1 MTDRGLLEMA
11 MESNGETGA
20 LSAEIAETQESG
32 FLSEIIRNRFPIG
45 AGLAVVGIILSWLL
59 ASPNMQS
66 EYPFLGLVP
75 ILIFGLSFFL
85 ISNSINS
92 KLVGTVAVIY
102 VLVAASPYIVS
113 SISTSSITIADSTL
127 SSDSKD
133 VTLKIRQSGGFFSET
148 LETADISITYDG
160 NVALDQ
166 TVPFSIDRN
175 DVYGD
180 YGQITLAISDFYIS
194 NAGVTNDEGVIDEYV
209 ITVSAGGSSDEFTL
223 NSLELKRTISDA
235 DIEAVGYMGTG
246 SDCSGN
252 TENCVIGVVLSSWV
266 GLDASIGN
274 RPAGMQYANYNVSV
288 ELKEGGDLAV
298 QYPIIEVTNGQASWD
313 DGNGEFGEGSY
324 LVGEYGSFLALDG
337 SISAPEMGDSRLY
350 IPVDD
355 FQSSGEYGCYTLEIE
370 VSQSSPWG
378 SGESTSDTMFYEYK
392 INGDT
397 ESWDPVNS
405 C

>member
-1 MTDRGLLEMA
+1 MTDKGLLELA
-11 MESNGETGA
+11 MESNSDAGA
-20 LSAEIAETQESG
+20 LSAEIAENQESG
-32 FLSEIIRNRFPIG
+32 FISEIIRNRLPIG
-45 AGLAVVGIILSWLL
+45 AGLAVIGIILSWLL
-59 ASPNMQS
+59 ASPNIQS
-66 EYPFLGLVP
+66 EYPILGLVP
-75 ILIFGLSFFL
+75 ILIFGFSFFL

-92 KLVGTVAVIY
+92 KLVGPVAVIY
-102 VLVAASPYIVS
+102 LLVAASPYIVS
-113 SISTSSITIADSTL
+113 SVSTSSITIADSTL

-133 VTLKIRQSGGFFSET
+133 LTLKIRQSGGFFSET

-160 NVALDQ
+160 DVALDQ

-175 DVYGD
+175 DAYGD
-180 YGQITLAISDFYIS
+180 YGQITLTISDFYIF
-194 NAGVTNDEGVIDEYV
+194 NAGEINEYV

-223 NSLELKRTISDA
+223 NSLELKRTITDA

-252 TENCVIGVVLSSWV
+252 TENCVIGVVLSSWI

-288 ELKEGGDLAV
+288 ELKEGGNIAV
-298 QYPIIEVTNGQASWD
+298 QYPIIEVISGQASWD

-370 VSQSSPWG
+370 ISQSSPWS
-378 SGESTSDTMFYEYK
+378 SGESISDTMFYEYK

-397 ESWDPVNS
+397 ESWDPVIS

>member
-1 MTDRGLLEMA
+1 MTDRGLLEIA
-11 MESNGETGA
+11 MESNSDTRA
-20 LSAEIAETQESG
+20 LSAEISKTHESG

-45 AGLAVVGIILSWLL
+45 AGLAVVGIILSWFL

-66 EYPFLGLVP
+66 EYPIFGLFP

-133 VTLKIRQSGGFFSET
+133 LTLKIRQSGGFFSET

-175 DVYGD
+175 DAYGD
-180 YGQITLAISDFYIS
+180 YGQITLTISDFYIS
-194 NAGVTNDEGVIDEYV
+194 NAGEINEYV
-209 ITVSAGGSSDEFTL
+209 ITVTAGGSSDEFTL
-223 NSLELKRTISDA
+223 NSLELKRTISHA

-252 TENCVIGVVLSSWV
+252 TENCVIGVVLSSWI

-288 ELKEGGDLAV
+288 ELKEGGDIAV
-298 QYPIIEVTNGQASWD
+298 QYPIIEVISGQASWN

-337 SISAPEMGDSRLY
+337 SISAPEMGDSRFY

-355 FQSSGEYGCYTLEIE
+355 FQSSGEYGCYALEIE
-370 VSQSSPWG
+370 VTQSSPWS

>member
-1 MTDRGLLEMA
+1 MTDKGLLELA
-11 MESNGETGA
+11 MESNSDAGA
-20 LSAEIAETQESG
+20 LSAEIAENQESG
-32 FLSEIIRNRFPIG
+32 FISEIIRNRLPIG
-45 AGLAVVGIILSWLL
+45 AGLAVIGIILSWLL
-59 ASPNMQS
+59 ASPNIQS
-66 EYPFLGLVP
+66 EYPILGLVP
-75 ILIFGLSFFL
+75 ILIFGFSFFL

-92 KLVGTVAVIY
+92 KLVGPVAVIY
-102 VLVAASPYIVS
+102 LLVAASPYIVS
-113 SISTSSITIADSTL
+113 SVSTSSITIADSTL

-133 VTLKIRQSGGFFSET
+133 LTLKIRQSGGFFSET

-160 NVALDQ
+160 DVALDQ

-175 DVYGD
+175 DAYGD
-180 YGQITLAISDFYIS
+180 YGQITLTISDFYIF
-194 NAGVTNDEGVIDEYV
+194 NAGEINEYV

-223 NSLELKRTISDA
+223 NSLELKRTITDA

-252 TENCVIGVVLSSWV
+252 TENCVIGVVLSSWI

-288 ELKEGGDLAV
+288 ELKEGGDLAI
-298 QYPIIEVTNGQASWD
+298 QYPIIEVTSGQASWD
-313 DGNGEFGEGSY
+313 GGNGEFGEGSY

-370 VSQSSPWG
+370 ISQSSPWS
-378 SGESTSDTMFYEYK
+378 SGESISDTMFYEYK

-397 ESWDPVNS
+397 ESWDPVIS

>member
-1 MTDRGLLEMA
+1 MTDKGLLELA
-11 MESNGETGA
+11 MESNSDAGA
-20 LSAEIAETQESG
+20 LSAEIAENQESG
-32 FLSEIIRNRFPIG
+32 FISEIIRNRLPIG
-45 AGLAVVGIILSWLL
+45 AGLAVIGIILSWLL
-59 ASPNMQS
+59 ASPNIQS
-66 EYPFLGLVP
+66 EYPILGLVP
-75 ILIFGLSFFL
+75 ILIFGFSFFL

-92 KLVGTVAVIY
+92 KLVGPVAVIY
-102 VLVAASPYIVS
+102 LLVAASPYIVS
-113 SISTSSITIADSTL
+113 SVSTSSITIADSTL

-133 VTLKIRQSGGFFSET
+133 LTLKIRQSGGFFSET

-160 NVALDQ
+160 DVALDQ

-175 DVYGD
+175 DAYGD
-180 YGQITLAISDFYIS
+180 YGQITLTISDFYIF
-194 NAGVTNDEGVIDEYV
+194 NAGEINEYV

-223 NSLELKRTISDA
+223 NSLELKRTITDA

-252 TENCVIGVVLSSWV
+252 TENCVIGVVLSSWI

-288 ELKEGGDLAV
+288 ELKEGGDIAV
-298 QYPIIEVTNGQASWD
+298 QYPIIEVISGQASWD

-370 VSQSSPWG
+370 ISQSSPWS
-378 SGESTSDTMFYEYK
+378 SGESISDTMFYEYK

-397 ESWDPVNS
+397 ESWDPVIS

>member
-1 MTDRGLLEMA
+1 MTDKGLLEMA
-11 MESNGETGA
+11 MESNSDAGA
-20 LSAEIAETQESG
+20 LSAEIAENQESG
-32 FLSEIIRNRFPIG
+32 FISEIIRNRLPIG
-45 AGLAVVGIILSWLL
+45 AGLAVIGIILSWLL
-59 ASPNMQS
+59 ASPNIQS
-66 EYPFLGLVP
+66 EYPILGLVP
-75 ILIFGLSFFL
+75 ILIFGFSFFL

-92 KLVGTVAVIY
+92 KLVGPVAVIY
-102 VLVAASPYIVS
+102 LLVAASPYIVS
-113 SISTSSITIADSTL
+113 SVSTSSITIADSTL

-133 VTLKIRQSGGFFSET
+133 LTLKIRQSGGFFSET

-160 NVALDQ
+160 DVAMDQ

-175 DVYGD
+175 DAYGD
-180 YGQITLAISDFYIS
+180 YGQITLTISDFYIF
-194 NAGVTNDEGVIDEYV
+194 NAGEINEYV

-223 NSLELKRTISDA
+223 NSLELKRTITDA

-252 TENCVIGVVLSSWV
+252 TENCVIGVVLSSWI

-288 ELKEGGDLAV
+288 ELKEGGDLAI
-298 QYPIIEVTNGQASWD
+298 QYPIIEVTSGQASWD
-313 DGNGEFGEGSY
+313 GGGGEFGEGSY

-370 VSQSSPWG
+370 ISQSSPWS
-378 SGESTSDTMFYEYK
+378 SGESISDTMFYEYK

-397 ESWDPVNS
+397 ESWDPVIS

>member
-1 MTDRGLLEMA
+1 MTDKGLLELA
-11 MESNGETGA
+11 MDSNSDAGA
-20 LSAEIAETQESG
+20 LSAEIAENQESG
-32 FLSEIIRNRFPIG
+32 FISEIIRNRLPIG
-45 AGLAVVGIILSWLL
+45 AGLAVIGIILSWLL
-59 ASPNMQS
+59 ASPNIQS
-66 EYPFLGLVP
+66 EYPILGLVP
-75 ILIFGLSFFL
+75 ILIFGFSFFL

-92 KLVGTVAVIY
+92 KLVGPVAVIY
-102 VLVAASPYIVS
+102 LLVAASPYIVS
-113 SISTSSITIADSTL
+113 SVSTSSITIADSTL

-133 VTLKIRQSGGFFSET
+133 LTLKIRQSGGFFSET

-160 NVALDQ
+160 DVALDQ

-175 DVYGD
+175 DAYGD
-180 YGQITLAISDFYIS
+180 YGQITLTISDFYIF
-194 NAGVTNDEGVIDEYV
+194 NAGEINEYV

-223 NSLELKRTISDA
+223 NSLELKRTITDA

-252 TENCVIGVVLSSWV
+252 TENCVIGVVLSSWI

-288 ELKEGGDLAV
+288 ELKEGGDLAI
-298 QYPIIEVTNGQASWD
+298 QYPIIEVTSGQASWD
-313 DGNGEFGEGSY
+313 GGNGEFGEGSY

-370 VSQSSPWG
+370 ISQSSPWS
-378 SGESTSDTMFYEYK
+378 SGESISDTMFYEYK

-397 ESWDPVNS
+397 ESWDPVIS

>member
-1 MTDRGLLEMA
+1 VVTDKGLLELA
-11 MESNGETGA
+11 MESNSDAGA
-20 LSAEIAETQESG
+20 LSAEIAENQESG
-32 FLSEIIRNRFPIG
+32 FISEIIRNRLPIG
-45 AGLAVVGIILSWLL
+45 AGLAVIGIILSWLL
-59 ASPNMQS
+59 ASPNIQS
-66 EYPFLGLVP
+66 EYPILGLVP
-75 ILIFGLSFFL
+75 ILIFGFSFFL

-92 KLVGTVAVIY
+92 KLVGPVAVIY
-102 VLVAASPYIVS
+102 LLVAASPYIVS
-113 SISTSSITIADSTL
+113 SVSTSSITIADSTL

-133 VTLKIRQSGGFFSET
+133 LTLKIRQSGGFFSET

-160 NVALDQ
+160 DVALDQ

-175 DVYGD
+175 DAYGD
-180 YGQITLAISDFYIS
+180 YGQITLTISDFYIF
-194 NAGVTNDEGVIDEYV
+194 NAGEINEYV

-223 NSLELKRTISDA
+223 NSLELKRTITDA

-252 TENCVIGVVLSSWV
+252 TENCVIGVVLSSWI

-288 ELKEGGDLAV
+288 ELKEGGDLAI
-298 QYPIIEVTNGQASWD
+298 QYPIIEVTSGQASWD
-313 DGNGEFGEGSY
+313 GGNGEFGEGSY

-370 VSQSSPWG
+370 ISQSSPWS
-378 SGESTSDTMFYEYK
+378 SGESISDTMFYEYK

-397 ESWDPVNS
+397 ESWDPVIS

>member
-1 MTDRGLLEMA
+1 MTDKGLLELA
-11 MESNGETGA
+11 MESNSDAGA
-20 LSAEIAETQESG
+20 LSAEIAENQESG
-32 FLSEIIRNRFPIG
+32 FISEIIRNRLPIG
-45 AGLAVVGIILSWLL
+45 AGLAVIGIILSWLL
-59 ASPNMQS
+59 ASPNIQS
-66 EYPFLGLVP
+66 EYPILGLVP
-75 ILIFGLSFFL
+75 ILIFGFSFFL

-92 KLVGTVAVIY
+92 KLVGPVAVIY
-102 VLVAASPYIVS
+102 LLVAASPYIVS
-113 SISTSSITIADSTL
+113 SVSTSSITIADSTL

-133 VTLKIRQSGGFFSET
+133 LTLKIRQSGGFFSET

-160 NVALDQ
+160 DVALDQ

-175 DVYGD
+175 DAYGD
-180 YGQITLAISDFYIS
+180 YGQITLTISDFYIF
-194 NAGVTNDEGVIDEYV
+194 NAGEINEYV

-223 NSLELKRTISDA
+223 NSLELKRTITDA

-252 TENCVIGVVLSSWV
+252 TENCVIGVVLSSWI

-274 RPAGMQYANYNVSV
+274 RPAGMQYANYIVSV
-288 ELKEGGDLAV
+288 ELREGGDLAI
-298 QYPIIEVTNGQASWD
+298 QYPIIEVTSGQASWD
-313 DGNGEFGEGSY
+313 GGNGEFGEGSY

-370 VSQSSPWG
+370 ISQSSPWS
-378 SGESTSDTMFYEYK
+378 SGESISDTMFYEYK

-397 ESWDPVNS
+397 ESWDPVIS

>member
-1 MTDRGLLEMA
+1 MTDKGLLEMA
-11 MESNGETGA
+11 MESNSDAGA
-20 LSAEIAETQESG
+20 LSAEIAENQESG
-32 FLSEIIRNRFPIG
+32 FISEIIRNRLPIG
-45 AGLAVVGIILSWLL
+45 AGLAVIGIILSWLL
-59 ASPNMQS
+59 ASPNIQS
-66 EYPFLGLVP
+66 EYPILGLVP
-75 ILIFGLSFFL
+75 ILIFGFSFFL

-92 KLVGTVAVIY
+92 KLVGPVAVIY
-102 VLVAASPYIVS
+102 LLVAASPYIVS
-113 SISTSSITIADSTL
+113 SVSTSSITIADSTL

-133 VTLKIRQSGGFFSET
+133 LTLKIRQSGGFFSET

-160 NVALDQ
+160 DVALDQ

-175 DVYGD
+175 DAYGD
-180 YGQITLAISDFYIS
+180 YGQITLTISDFYIF
-194 NAGVTNDEGVIDEYV
+194 NAGEINEYV

-223 NSLELKRTISDA
+223 NSLELKRTITDA

-252 TENCVIGVVLSSWV
+252 TENCVIGVVLSSWI

-288 ELKEGGDLAV
+288 ELKEGGDLAI
-298 QYPIIEVTNGQASWD
+298 QYPIIEVTSGQASWD
-313 DGNGEFGEGSY
+313 GGNGEFGEGSY

-370 VSQSSPWG
+370 ISQSSPWS
-378 SGESTSDTMFYEYK
+378 SGESISDTMFYEYK

-397 ESWDPVNS
+397 ESWDPVIS

>member
-1 MTDRGLLEMA
+1 MTERGLLEMA
-11 MESNGETGA
+11 MESNSDTGA
-20 LSAEIAETQESG
+20 LSAEIAKTQQSG

-45 AGLAVVGIILSWLL
+45 AGLAVVAIILSWFL

-66 EYPFLGLVP
+66 EYPILGLVP
-75 ILIFGLSFFL
+75 ILVFGLSFFL
-85 ISNSINS
+85 VSNSINS
-92 KLVGTVAVIY
+92 KLVSTVALIY
-102 VLVAASPYIVS
+102 VLLAASPYIVS
-113 SISTSSITIADSTL
+113 SVSTSSITISDSTL

-133 VTLKIRQSGGFFSET
+133 LTLKIRQSGGFFSET
-148 LETADISITYDG
+148 IETADVSITYDG
-160 NVALDQ
+160 NVAFDRN
-166 TVPFSIDRN
+166 VPFSIDRN
-175 DVYGD
+175 DAFGD
-180 YGQITLAISDFYIS
+180 YGQIIITISDFYIS
-194 NAGVTNDEGVIDEYV
+194 NAGEINEYV
-209 ITVSAGGSSDEFTL
+209 ITVSAGGSSDAFTL

-235 DIEAVGYMGTG
+235 EIEAVGYMGMG

-252 TENCVIGVVLSSWV
+252 TENCVIGVVLSSWI

-288 ELKEGGDLAV
+288 ELKEGDDLAV
-298 QYPIIEVTNGQASWD
+298 QYPIIEVTSGQASWD
-313 DGNGEFGEGSY
+313 DVNGEFGEGSY

-350 IPVDD
+350 IPIDD

-370 VSQSSPWG
+370 VTQSSPWG
-378 SGESTSDTMFYEYK
+378 SGESTSDTMFYEYT